1 MSGVQIVSLKDTDLF
16 KSLKVG
22 KNILSNKVVY
32 PPTTRLRALDDHTP
46 SDLELE
52 YYGER
57 SKYPGSLLIA
67 EATYISGTSW
77 FQRKISACVEF

>member
-1 MSGVQIVSLKDTDLF
+1 MTEIQISSLKNTDLF

-22 KNILSNKVVY
+22 QNTLSNKVVY
-32 PPTTRLRALDDHTP
+32 PPTTRMRALEDHTP

-52 YYGER
+52 YYGSR

-67 EATYISGTSW
+67 EATFVS
-77 FQRKISACVEF
+77 E